1 VYAAEQTQ
9 QHRRFSVKAS
19 RLTIGLLPIVA
30 LLAIWALAT
39 PLRLTAA
46 DQSVSIAGFAF
57 APPTVT
63 INIGDTVTWTNNDGA
78 MHTTT
83 SDTPGL
89 WDSGDLGTSATFQ
102 HTFSQAGTFPY
113 HCERH
118 PGMQATV
125 VVQAPGGTST
135 PTRTS
140 THTPTRT
147 HTATPTRTATTTAT
161 NTTPGTPT
169 QTRTATATSATPGT
183 ATPHTAY
190 IPIIERP
197 PLLLAAPR
205 SARTPTATR

>member
-1 VYAAEQTQ
+1 M
-9 QHRRFSVKAS
+9 KAS

-39 PLRLTAA
+39 PPRSTAA

-63 INIGDTVTWTNNDGA
+63 INVGDTVTWTNNDGA
-78 MHTTT
+78 THTTT
-83 SDTPGL
+83 SDTPGV

-147 HTATPTRTATTTAT
+147 AT

-183 ATPHTAY
+183 ATPHAAY
-190 IPIIERP
+190 MPIVERP
-197 PLLLAAPR
+197 LLPLLAPR
-205 SARTPTATR
+205 SALTPTATR